1 MSMQRHEKPIFVVT
15 KTKEGYEISLPKD
28 LLTEFPHSFRSK
40 ITLSSSNKDKI
51 GSTIVGVGIK
61 QQDIGIKIRSDDLF
75 KADLADTSLK
85 IDIRVISKAGMEG
98 DATFLSADFDAIP
111 KLYSLAGV
119 RRCRGCPRDRTLRVY
134 RSPWGDVGDSI
145 CYCILVAQ

>member
-1 MSMQRHEKPIFVVT
+1 MSTQRREKPVFVVT
-15 KTKEGYEISLPKD
+15 KTKDGYELSLPKD

-40 ITLSSSNKDKI
+40 ITLSSGNKVEIK
-51 GSTIVGVGIK
+51 STIFGVGIK
-61 QQDIGIKIRSDDLF
+61 QQDTVIKIKSDDLF
-75 KADLADTSLK
+75 KVDLADTSLK
-85 IDIRVISKAGMEG
+85 IDIHVISKAGME
-98 DATFLSADFDAIP
+98 DDTTFLSADFDAIP
-111 KLYSLAGV
+111 KLYSLAGA